1 MTNFDAM
8 SKASDF
14 IGKTKKQID
23 PYVRGASIGW
33 TRSIKAFNQWR
44 KDHLSER
51 QFTYMLAITIGIISG
66 IVALVIKNTV
76 HLIDQILTDSFL
88 DKYQFVL
95 YIFYPLIG
103 ILLVQW
109 FIRTVVR
116 QPVNHG
122 IPNTLYAISKKN
134 SLIRKHNLFSSM
146 VTAAVTVGFGGSA
159 GLEGPTVGTTSAWGA
174 NLGTLFKLPYKTRT
188 LLIGCAAAGAMSA
201 LFNAP
206 VAAIVFAIEVI
217 MLDLTTASLIPLLL
231 ASASAALSSR
241 FLLDDVTL
249 FDVHIPENFD
259 FLHVPYYLGLGVFTG
274 LASIYFYRSY
284 TAVNRV
290 FDRMK
295 RQRNKTIIAGS
306 LLGLVL
312 FLLPPLYGEG
322 YDTLNLI
329 LEGRPFVM
337 LEDTLFEDFGTNIYV
352 LLGFVL
358 ATAIMKVFATT
369 LTFRA
374 GGVGGTFAP
383 TLFMGALFGFF
394 YVRAVNHF
402 GLGDLPEL
410 HFTLVAM
417 AGMMAGN
424 LHAPL
429 MAIFL
434 IAEIT
439 GGYELFVPL
448 MITSSI
454 SFLTV
459 KQFIPHSI
467 YTTQLAR
474 RGELITHDK
483 DQAVLTLM
491 KLHREIET
499 DFLTVDPYDKLGDL
513 VKVISK
519 SKRNLFPVVDE
530 HNSFIGVVN
539 LNEIRHVI
547 FNQDLYENTYVH
559 DLMND
564 APEYV
569 RKEDN
574 METVMQKFETSGAW
588 NLPVLNDQG
597 HYMGFVSKSKLFS
610 AYRNLLKDFY
620 DS

>member
-1 MTNFDAM
+1 M

-14 IGKTKKQID
+14 FDQTKTQFDPFLREANTWWGKTILFIND
-23 PYVRGASIGW
+23 
-33 TRSIKAFNQWR
+33 WR
-44 KDHLSER
+44 RQNLSER
-51 QFTYMLAITIGIISG
+51 QFTYILAIVVGFCSGLIALTI
-66 IVALVIKNTV
+66 KTTV
-76 HLIDQILTDSFL
+76 HFIEELLTKSFFQQ
-88 DKYQFVL
+88 YEYFL
-95 YIFYPLIG
+95 YIIYPLVG
-103 ILLVQW
+103 VLLAQW
-109 FIRTVVR
+109 FIRTIIK
-116 QPVNHG
+116 QTVNHG
-122 IPNTLYAISKKN
+122 IPNTLHAISKKN
-134 SLIRKHNLFSSM
+134 SLIKKHNLYSSI
-146 VTAAVTVGFGGSA
+146 VSAALTVGFGGSA

-174 NLGTLFKLPYKTRT
+174 NLGKLFKLPYKTRT
-188 LLIGCAAAGAMSA
+188 LLIGCAASGAMAS

-231 ASASAALSSR
+231 ASASAAITSQ
-241 FLLDDVTL
+241 FFFGDDIL
-249 FDVHIPENFD
+249 FHFTIRDD
-259 FLHVPYYLGLGVFTG
+259 FQFSLIPYYVGLGIFTG
-274 LASIYFYRSY
+274 IASVYFYRSY
-284 TAVNRV
+284 TWTNRI

-295 RQRNKTIIAGS
+295 SDRRRTVIAGL
-306 LLGLVL
+306 LLGLLL

-322 YDTLNLI
+322 YGAINAI
-329 LEGRPFVM
+329 IEGRPYDIM
-337 LEDTLFEDFGTNIYV
+337 SNSLFAEIAQNIYI
-352 LLGFVL
+352 LLGFILLVGL
-358 ATAIMKVFATT
+358 FKVFAAT

-374 GGVGGTFAP
+374 GGIGGTFAP
-383 TLFMGALFGFF
+383 TLFMGSMLGFV
-394 YVRAVNHF
+394 YARLINEL
-402 GLGDLPEL
+402 GLGNLPESN
-410 HFTLVAM
+410 FTLVAM
-417 AGMMAGN
+417 AGLMAGN

-454 SFLTV
+454 AFVTV
-459 KQFIPHSI
+459 KQFVPHSI
-467 YTTQLAR
+467 YTAQLAR

-499 DFLTVDPYDKLGDL
+499 DFTPIDPYDKLSEL

-519 SKRNLFPVVDE
+519 SKRNLFPVVDKD
-530 HNSFIGVVN
+530 NSFIGFVN
-539 LNEIRHVI
+539 LNEIRHII
-547 FNQDLYENTYVH
+547 FNQELYDSTYVH

-569 RKEDN
+569 RKDDS
-574 METVMQKFETSGAW
+574 MDAVMQKFESSGAW
-588 NLPVLNDQG
+588 NLPVLDDQG
-597 HYMGFVSKSKLFS
+597 HYLGFVSKSKLFS